1 MSLCLI
7 CAAELAQTV
16 TWGSVFFLEKEETCC
31 SECLD
36 KFTLIEG
43 PVCQTCGRPQ
53 ADEQV
58 CYDCE
63 RWQADPEL
71 GPVLTS
77 NRSVYH
83 YNDWM
88 KDVIARYK
96 YRGDAALVRVFQDS
110 FRQAFLQHFKEAG
123 LIVPV
128 PLSSERLYERGFNQA
143 LLLAELIGRP
153 VLSPL
158 NRKHLEKQ
166 SKKTREERLQ
176 SENVFFI
183 ETPSDILSKHILL
196 IDDIYTT
203 GTTIRHAANVLIQ
216 NGAKKVSSLTLV
228 RG

>member
-7 CAAELAQTV
+7 CAAELSQTV
-16 TWGSVFFLEKEETCC
+16 TWRSVIFLEKEETCC
-31 SECLD
+31 SECLG

-43 PVCQTCGRPQ
+43 PVCRTCGRPQ
-53 ADEQV
+53 ADEQI

-63 RWQADPEL
+63 RWQYDEL
-71 GPVLTS
+71 GHVLTS

-83 YNDWM
+83 YNDSM

-96 YRGDAALVRVFQDS
+96 YRGDAALVRVFKDS
-110 FRQAFLQHFKEAG
+110 FRQAYNQHFKEAG

-143 LLLAELIGRP
+143 LLLAELLGRP

-183 ETPSDILSKHILL
+183 ENPSDILSKHILL

-203 GTTIRHAANVLIQ
+203 GTTIRQAANVLIQ